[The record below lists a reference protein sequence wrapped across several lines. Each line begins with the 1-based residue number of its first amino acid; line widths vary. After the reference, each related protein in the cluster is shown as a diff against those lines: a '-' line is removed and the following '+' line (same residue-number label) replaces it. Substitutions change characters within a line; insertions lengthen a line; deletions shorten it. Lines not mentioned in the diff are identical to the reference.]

1 MFTKHKDGALE
12 CKGYQ
17 VEDNTAF
24 KLAFFLYEN
33 ATINMNRKYDVF
45 KEYCRLY
52 EKLYRELQ
60 TNIGE
65 LCDGNTEITGET
77 KESPAS

>member
-1 MFTKHKDGALE
+1 
-12 CKGYQ
+12 
-17 VEDNTAF
+17 
-24 KLAFFLYEN
+24 
-33 ATINMNRKYDVF
+33 MNRKYDVF

-65 LCDGNTEITGET
+65 PCDGNTEITKET
-77 KESPAS
+77 KKSLAS

>member
-1 MFTKHKDGALE
+1 
-12 CKGYQ
+12 
-17 VEDNTAF
+17 
-24 KLAFFLYEN
+24 
-33 ATINMNRKYDVF
+33 MNRKYDVF

-65 LCDGNTEITGET
+65 LCDGNTEITKET
-77 KESPAS
+77 KKSLAS